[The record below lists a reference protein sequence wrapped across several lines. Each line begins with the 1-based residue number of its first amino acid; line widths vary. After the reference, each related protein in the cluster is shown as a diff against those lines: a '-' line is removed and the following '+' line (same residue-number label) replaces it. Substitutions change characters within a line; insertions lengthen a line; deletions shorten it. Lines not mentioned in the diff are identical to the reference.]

1 MAHITKAKKESVAAV
16 EKLVSENPIVGI
28 INLEGLPAAQ
38 LQRMRKK
45 LGSKVRLFLTKKRLM
60 KIALENVEKEKPGIT
75 KLAEKMRG
83 IPALLFTDENP
94 FKLYS
99 ILQKNKSKA
108 AAKPGQ
114 ISPNDI
120 KVSAGMTNFAPG
132 PIISE
137 LGSFGLK
144 TKVTDGKIEII
155 KDHIVAKEGDEI
167 SAGLASLLV
176 KMGIEPMEVGLDL
189 VCVFEDGQIYGKDI
203 LAIDEEEYANNFTTA
218 HRWAFNL
225 AIDAGIF
232 TDATTEVLVQK
243 AFRNSKAVALEANI
257 LTDATTDE
265 ILAKA
270 DRQAK
275 ALKAEV
281 KE

>member
-1 MAHITKAKKESVAAV
+1 MAHITKAKKQSVAAV
-16 EKLVSENPIVGI
+16 EKLISENPIVGI
-28 INLEGLPAAQ
+28 VNLESLPSAQ

-45 LGSKVRLFLTKKRLM
+45 LGSQVRLFLTKKRLI
-60 KIALENVEKEKPGIT
+60 KIALENLEKDKPGIT
-75 KLAEKMRG
+75 KLQEKMRG

-108 AAKPGQ
+108 AAKAGQ
-114 ISPNDI
+114 VAPNDI
-120 KVSAGMTNFAPG
+120 KVSAGVTGFAPG

-137 LGSFGLK
+137 LGAFGLK
-144 TKVTDGKIEII
+144 TKVTNGKIEII
-155 KDHIVAKEGDEI
+155 KDHIIAKDGDVI
-167 SAGLASLLV
+167 SPGLASLLT
-176 KMGIEPMEVGLDL
+176 KMGIEPMQIGLDL
-189 VCVFEDGQIYGKDI
+189 ICVFEDGQIYGKDI

-243 AFRNSKAVALEANI
+243 AFRNTKAVALEANI
-257 LTDATTDE
+257 MTDATTDE

-275 ALKAEV
+275 AIKAEV

>member
-1 MAHITKAKKESVAAV
+1 
-16 EKLVSENPIVGI
+16 
-28 INLEGLPAAQ
+28 
-38 LQRMRKK
+38 
-45 LGSKVRLFLTKKRLM
+45 
-60 KIALENVEKEKPGIT
+60 
-75 KLAEKMRG
+75 
-83 IPALLFTDENP
+83 
-94 FKLYS
+94 
-99 ILQKNKSKA
+99 
-108 AAKPGQ
+108 
-114 ISPNDI
+114 
-120 KVSAGMTNFAPG
+120 
-132 PIISE
+132 
-137 LGSFGLK
+137 
-144 TKVTDGKIEII
+144 
-155 KDHIVAKEGDEI
+155 
-167 SAGLASLLV
+167 
-176 KMGIEPMEVGLDL
+176 MEVGLDL